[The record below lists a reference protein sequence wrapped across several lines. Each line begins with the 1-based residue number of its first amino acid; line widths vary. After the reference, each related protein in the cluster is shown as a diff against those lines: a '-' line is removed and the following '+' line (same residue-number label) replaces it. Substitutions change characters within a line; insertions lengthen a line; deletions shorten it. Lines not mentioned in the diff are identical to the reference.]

1 MSFGTRSLVTTIGL
15 AIAASP
21 GAVLAADQMI
31 AESKKTIDGSEYS
44 FQKLMSADGL
54 IYQRIYQNGVEVRSE
69 PKVAKT
75 VVDPL
80 LLKKLKGLGDAETL
94 KVNLALVS
102 AVVAISTEEEQGG
115 AIVTNGR
122 IAKLERNGKAVTQE
136 DFLAL
141 DAKQAGLISSER
153 AARAKAQSEKL
164 TAFAKRYGFLDNS
177 DLKTAIA
184 EGHSSVS
191 IALTGATLRKLVA
204 SNDAELSGLE
214 LYFPFKDTI
223 SSAMI
228 ATNINPWQQS
238 DAAAQGN
245 GVGIYMT
252 ESGCADEAGRT
263 NYDRLAGSQTNHS
276 QNVFGI
282 MRAVSPSAFIYCRGG
297 AVLPAN
303 SDIDGVGGNPAI
315 HVINRSNGGN
325 YTINYSTTDRD
336 WDNFSYNNLIAIFN
350 AAGNEGGSTNTII
363 SPAKGINVVA
373 VGNYNDATSAIS
385 SSSSYLD
392 PEINAA
398 KPELSAPGTNI
409 DAGGFT
415 MSGTSMASPHA
426 AAMAADLMSKY
437 TFYRHRP
444 HVVNAVM
451 IGGATDAITGGTD
464 KVGSGGVDF
473 LSTAYN
479 GWHYYYQGGNAAFST
494 FDSGDGTTDG
504 YIVKKVTISSGSK
517 VRVAIAWQNRGD
529 YTYDHRGDAHP
540 IGQDLDLSVY
550 GPTGAYVGGSASWDN
565 PYEVVSF
572 TPAASGTYTI
582 KVKRYAN
589 RDGGSNFRM
598 GLLINTYN

>member
-479 GWHYYYQGGNAAFST
+479 GWHYYYQGGNSAFST